1 MMKDRLVYSTDNKA
15 LRFFGDVMLTIG
27 QWFMDIGIR
36 YGGLYEF
43 EFEEDDD
50 V

>member
-1 MMKDRLVYSTDNKA
+1 MKDRLVYPTDNKV

-27 QWFMDIGIR
+27 QWFMNIGIR

-43 EFEEDDD
+43 EFEEYDD

>member
-1 MMKDRLVYSTDNKA
+1 MKDRLVYSTNNKA
-15 LRFFGDVMLTIG
+15 LRFFGDVMLTLG
-27 QWFMDIGIR
+27 TWFVSVGSK

>member
-1 MMKDRLVYSTDNKA
+1 MMKDRLVYPTDNKA

-27 QWFMDIGIR
+27 TWFVSVGSN

>member
-1 MMKDRLVYSTDNKA
+1 MNNRLIYPTNNRA
-15 LRFFGDVMLTIG
+15 LRFFGDVMLTLG
-27 QWFMDIGIR
+27 TWFVSVGSK

-43 EFEEDDD
+43 EFEDDD